1 MKKIVIMTQT
11 HLKKLIEQEA
21 KAYEKAQNENYERE
35 LLSRQIDVSALQG
48 QINPH
53 FIYNVLECIRGQALL
68 YQVPEIADTT
78 EALSKFFR
86 YSINTKS
93 DTVTVGEELENVR
106 NYIKIQQ
113 FRFQNRIS
121 LKILFD
127 EQDDLLLS
135 GLMPKLSVQP
145 IVENAIEHGFAH
157 KSEDNQICIEV
168 IRTKKHLS
176 IRISDNGCGMSWK
189 KLEEVKAKMYAKMP
203 PYGEK
208 YSAHNGIAL
217 YNVNRRLQ
225 LYFGEAYGVT
235 VSSVENMGT
244 DFEIYI
250 PLKMGI

>member
-1 MKKIVIMTQT
+1 MKKIVIMTQEQ
-11 HLKKLIEQEA
+11 LKKRIEQEIET
-21 KAYEKAQNENYERE
+21 YEKKRSEDYEKE
-35 LLSRQIDVSALQG
+35 ILSRQIDVSALQG

-53 FIYNVLECIRGQALL
+53 FLYNVLECIRGQALV

-86 YSINTKS
+86 YSINTRS
-93 DTVTVGEELENVR
+93 DTVTILEELENVR

-113 FRFQNRIS
+113 FRFKNRIS
-121 LKILFD
+121 LEILFD
-127 EQDDLLLS
+127 DQDNQVLS
-135 GLMPKLSVQP
+135 GLIPKLSLQP

-168 IRTKKHLS
+168 IRTKKHVN
-176 IRISDNGCGMSWK
+176 IRVSDNGSGMSRE
-189 KLEEVKAKMYAKMP
+189 KLEKLKEKMYAKALPDGGKDSM
-203 PYGEK
+203 
-208 YSAHNGIAL
+208 HNGIAL

-225 LYFGEAYGVT
+225 LYFGEEYGMS

-250 PLKMGI
+250 PLKIGI